1 METAKVDIRRLQLLN
16 DRINQCLDALNQ
28 VRLSVHGL
36 SHSGLTPETQ
46 GGMLNPLTQ
55 DPRFAGGAFAA
66 QPGIPGWGQGLS
78 HSAAGYGAGAGLLP
92 GMGPGIAPGI
102 GGQPIA
108 FGSAQI
114 PFFNPFLGLSHSTLE
129 ADPYSRQAWA
139 DPYLALK
146 VAQTFPY
153 ARFGVPPVVT
163 LY

>member
-46 GGMLNPLTQ
+46 GGMLNPLAQ
-55 DPRFAGGAFAA
+55 DPRFSGGAFAA
-66 QPGIPGWGQGLS
+66 SPSVPGWVPGLS
-78 HSAAGYGAGAGLLP
+78 HSAPGYGAGAGFLS
-92 GMGPGIAPGI
+92 GI
-102 GGQPIA
+102 GGQAQVP
-108 FGSAQI
+108 FGPAQT
-114 PFFNPFLGLSHSTLE
+114 PFFNPFLGLSHSSPE
-129 ADPYSRQAWA
+129 NDPYSRQAWA